1 MRRGPPMG
9 GIEALAVEVTSAADR
24 GAVLRRLGRELTPHA
39 RTLGL
44 AGLYV
49 LVVGAA
55 QALAPWIISIAIDRD
70 LRARDPRALATT
82 MSLLLVVYV
91 AGALALRAQMML
103 VGATGQRVLHS
114 LRSRLFARLVRLPL
128 GYFDKRPIGDLL
140 SRTLSDVDTLNGLLS
155 QGVTQLAGA
164 MLGLIGVLVA
174 MLVLNPKLAL
184 ASFTLIPAML
194 LTTQAFAARARAA
207 FRKTRETTG
216 AVTAEIQEEIVGVR
230 QAQAFGRTEANLT
243 RFKRLNEAN
252 RSANVAAVGVT
263 SAFAPSIEVL
273 STLGTAIVIGYG
285 GWLVYRGEL
294 TVGLLAA
301 FLIYV
306 QQFFRPLQLAAQVYA
321 TLQSAL
327 AGSERI
333 YAILDEPEE
342 PADAADALAL
352 AHAEGRIEFEGVSF
366 EYAQGRKA
374 LDGVSFTA
382 LPGQSVALVGRTGAG
397 KTTIAS
403 LLPRFYDPS
412 AGRVLLDGHD
422 LRALT
427 RRSLRAQLAIVSQEP
442 FLFSG
447 TVAENIAY
455 ARPEAT
461 REQVEAA
468 ARAVDAHAFL
478 AALPNGFD
486 TLIGEGGASL
496 SAGQRQLVSFARAIL
511 ADARVLILDEATS
524 SIDARTE
531 ALIQRAL
538 EKLLQGR
545 TSVIIAHR
553 LSTVRGAELILV
565 VEDGRIVERGTHADL
580 LAAGGVYAGLT
591 ARQLA
596 G

>member
-1 MRRGPPMG
+1 MRRGPPIG
-9 GIEALAVEVTSAADR
+9 GIEALAVEGATVADR
-24 GAVLRRLGRELTPHA
+24 GAVLRRLGKELSPYTPA
-39 RTLGL
+39 LSL

-49 LVVGAA
+49 LVVGAS
-55 QALAPWIISIAIDRD
+55 QALAPWLVSRAIDRD
-70 LRARDPRALATT
+70 LRARDTRGLAVTMAL
-82 MSLLLVVYV
+82 LFGVYL
-91 AGALALRAQMML
+91 AGVLAARAQTIV
-103 VGATGQRVLHS
+103 VGVTGQRVLHS
-114 LRSRLFARLVRLPL
+114 LRERLFARLARLPL
-128 GYFDKRPIGDLL
+128 GYFDRRPVGDLL

-155 QGVTQLAGA
+155 QGLTQLLGA
-164 MLGLIGVLVA
+164 LLGLVGVLVA

-207 FRKTRETTG
+207 FRKTRQTTG

-230 QAQAFGRTEANLT
+230 QAQAFGRTEANLS
-243 RFKRLNEAN
+243 RFKQLNQAN
-252 RSANVAAVGVT
+252 RNANVAAVGVT

-327 AGSERI
+327 AGAERI
-333 YAILDEPEE
+333 YAILDEREE
-342 PADAADALAL
+342 PADAPGARALER
-352 AHAEGRIEFEGVSF
+352 AEGRIDFQDVSF

-422 LRALT
+422 LRSLT

-455 ARPEAT
+455 GRPGAS
-461 REQVEAA
+461 REEIEAA

-478 AALPNGFD
+478 AALPKGFD
-486 TLIGEGGASL
+486 TPIGEGGASL
-496 SAGQRQLVSFARAIL
+496 SVGQRQLVSFARAIL

-538 EKLLQGR
+538 SRLLQGR
-545 TSVIIAHR
+545 TSVLVAHR
-553 LSTVRGAELILV
+553 LSTIRNADLILV
-565 VEDGRIVERGTHADL
+565 VEAGRVVERGTHAEL
-580 LAAGGVYAGLT
+580 VALGGVYAGLT

-596 G
+596 S